1 MPWQSGHYYL
11 FSKLF
16 IRAVVPA
23 ESGVFGLYNSHEHVF
38 MGETENLRKT
48 LLRLHTDMAR
58 FGFDRP
64 AGFTFEI
71 SPFPSELRRTRLKQ
85 LLTEHEIILNAQPS
99 NVVIYG

>member
-16 IRAVVPA
+16 IRAVVPS

-38 MGETENLRKT
+38 IAEADNLRKT

-58 FGFDRP
+58 FGFDLP
-64 AGFTFEI
+64 TGFTFEI
-71 SPFPSELRRTRLKQ
+71 SPSELRRTRLKQ
-85 LLTEHEIILNAQPS
+85 LLTEHEILLNAQPS
-99 NVVIYG
+99 NIVLYG

>member
-16 IRAVVPA
+16 IRAVVPS

-38 MGETENLRKT
+38 MGESDNLRKT

-58 FGFDRP
+58 LGFHQA

-71 SPFPSELRRTRLKQ
+71 SPPELRRTRLKQ
-85 LLTEHEIILNAQPS
+85 LLREHEIVLNAQPS
-99 NVVIYG
+99 NIVIYG

>member
-16 IRAVVPA
+16 IRAVVPS
-23 ESGVFGLYNSHEHVF
+23 ESGVFGLYNSHEHVVI
-38 MGETENLRKT
+38 GETENLRKT
-48 LLRLHTDMAR
+48 LLRIHTDMAR

-71 SPFPSELRRTRLKQ
+71 SPAEVRRTRLKA
-85 LLTEHEIILNAQPS
+85 LLREHEFVINAQSS
-99 NVVIYG
+99 NIVMYG